1 MVQEMH
7 ARAGRGLH
15 AKRRNSPQLAVA
27 LPLLCASLALS
38 VAAMAATAPTSP
50 SFAVNASIVTGC
62 IVSGNSSQVT
72 GVPFGSVNFGTHSA
86 VSTGAVS
93 AMASNDLGMQA
104 KLVCTAG
111 TAAQVSVNGGLN
123 LQGAQRRL
131 SNGAGQFI
139 PYTLSLVAG
148 AVTALTPNVPVGITM
163 GTTATAL
170 PIRGNLV
177 LPGSSA
183 MAGTYV
189 DTVQVTVTW

>member
-7 ARAGRGLH
+7 ARAGRGSR
-15 AKRRNSPQLAVA
+15 ARSQASPQVA
-27 LPLLCASLALS
+27 IVLPLLCTSL
-38 VAAMAATAPTSP
+38 AAMAATAPTSP
-50 SFAVNASIVTGC
+50 SFAVNASVVSGC

-86 VSTGAVS
+86 VSTGTVT
-93 AMASNDLGMQA
+93 AMASNDMGMQA
-104 KLVCTAG
+104 QLVCTAG

-148 AVTALTPNVPVGITM
+148 TVTALAPKVAVGITM
-163 GTTATAL
+163 GTTPTAL

-177 LPGSSA
+177 LPGSAA

>member
-7 ARAGRGLH
+7 ARAGRGSR
-15 AKRRNSPQLAVA
+15 ARSQASPQVA
-27 LPLLCASLALS
+27 IVLPLLCTSL
-38 VAAMAATAPTSP
+38 AAMAATAPTSP
-50 SFAVNASIVTGC
+50 SFAVNASVVSGC

-86 VSTGAVS
+86 VSTGTVT
-93 AMASNDLGMQA
+93 AMASNDMGMQA
-104 KLVCTAG
+104 QLVCTSG

-148 AVTALTPNVPVGITM
+148 TVTALAPNVAVGITM
-163 GTTATAL
+163 GTTPTAL

-177 LPGSSA
+177 LPGSAA

>member
-7 ARAGRGLH
+7 ARAGRCLRAAGR
-15 AKRRNSPQLAVA
+15 AGPQAAVA
-27 LPLLCASLALS
+27 LSLLCASLA
-38 VAAMAATAPTSP
+38 AMAATVPTSP
-50 SFAVNASIVTGC
+50 SFAVSATIVNGC
-62 IVSGNSSQVT
+62 IVFGNSSQVA

-86 VSTGAVS
+86 VSTGSVT
-93 AMASNDLGMQA
+93 AMASNDMGMQA

-139 PYTLSLVAG
+139 AYTLSLVAG
-148 AVTALTPNVPVGITM
+148 TVTALTPNVAVGITM
-163 GTTATAL
+163 GTTPTAL
-170 PIRGNLV
+170 PIRGSLV
-177 LPGSSA
+177 LPGAAA

>member
-7 ARAGRGLH
+7 ARAGRGSR
-15 AKRRNSPQLAVA
+15 ARSQASPQVA
-27 LPLLCASLALS
+27 IVLPLLCTSL
-38 VAAMAATAPTSP
+38 AAMAATAPTSP
-50 SFAVNASIVTGC
+50 SFAVNASVVSGC

-86 VSTGAVS
+86 VSTSTVT
-93 AMASNDLGMQA
+93 AMASNDMGMQA

-148 AVTALTPNVPVGITM
+148 TATALAPNVAVGITM
-163 GTTATAL
+163 GTTPTAL

-177 LPGSSA
+177 LPGSAA

>member
-1 MVQEMH
+1 MH
-7 ARAGRGLH
+7 ARAGRGSR
-15 AKRRNSPQLAVA
+15 ARSQASPQVA
-27 LPLLCASLALS
+27 IVLPLLCTSL
-38 VAAMAATAPTSP
+38 AAMAATAPTSP
-50 SFAVNASIVTGC
+50 SFAVNASVVSGC

-86 VSTGAVS
+86 VSTGTVT
-93 AMASNDLGMQA
+93 AMASNDMGMQA
-104 KLVCTAG
+104 QLVCTAG

-148 AVTALTPNVPVGITM
+148 TVTALAPNVAVGITM
-163 GTTATAL
+163 GTTPTAL

-177 LPGSSA
+177 LPGSAA

>member
-7 ARAGRGLH
+7 ARAGRGSR
-15 AKRRNSPQLAVA
+15 ARSQASPQVA
-27 LPLLCASLALS
+27 IVLPLLCTSL
-38 VAAMAATAPTSP
+38 AAMAATAPTSP
-50 SFAVNASIVTGC
+50 SFAVNASVVSGC

-86 VSTGAVS
+86 VSTGTVT
-93 AMASNDLGMQA
+93 AMASNDMGMQA

-148 AVTALTPNVPVGITM
+148 TVTALAPNVAVGITM
-163 GTTATAL
+163 GATPTAL

-177 LPGSSA
+177 LPGSAA

>member
-7 ARAGRGLH
+7 ARAGRGSR
-15 AKRRNSPQLAVA
+15 ARCQASPQVA
-27 LPLLCASLALS
+27 IVLPLLCTSL
-38 VAAMAATAPTSP
+38 AAMAATAPTSP
-50 SFAVNASIVTGC
+50 SFAVNASVVSGC

-86 VSTGAVS
+86 VSTGTVT
-93 AMASNDLGMQA
+93 AMASNDMGMQA

-148 AVTALTPNVPVGITM
+148 TVTALAPNVAVGITM
-163 GTTATAL
+163 GTTPTAL

-177 LPGSSA
+177 LPGSAA

>member
-7 ARAGRGLH
+7 ARAGRGSR
-15 AKRRNSPQLAVA
+15 ARSQASPQVA
-27 LPLLCASLALS
+27 IVLPLLCTSL
-38 VAAMAATAPTSP
+38 AAMAATAPTSP
-50 SFAVNASIVTGC
+50 SFAVNASVVSGC

-86 VSTGAVS
+86 VSTGTVT
-93 AMASNDLGMQA
+93 AMASNDMGMQA

-148 AVTALTPNVPVGITM
+148 TVTVLAPNVAVGITM
-163 GTTATAL
+163 GTTPTAL

-177 LPGSSA
+177 LPGSAA

>member
-7 ARAGRGLH
+7 ARAGRGSR
-15 AKRRNSPQLAVA
+15 ARSQASPQVA
-27 LPLLCASLALS
+27 IVLPLLCTSL
-38 VAAMAATAPTSP
+38 AAMAATAPTSP
-50 SFAVNASIVTGC
+50 SFAVNASVVSGC

-86 VSTGAVS
+86 VSTGTVT
-93 AMASNDLGMQA
+93 AMASNDMGMQA

-131 SNGAGQFI
+131 SNGVGQFI

-148 AVTALTPNVPVGITM
+148 TVTALAPNVAVGITM
-163 GTTATAL
+163 GATPTAL

-177 LPGSSA
+177 LPGSAA

>member
-7 ARAGRGLH
+7 ARAGGVLR
-15 AKRRNSPQLAVA
+15 ARSRASPLAAMA
-27 LPLLCASLALS
+27 LPLLCTSL
-38 VAAMAATAPTSP
+38 AAMAATVPTNP
-50 SFAVNASIVTGC
+50 SFAVNATIVNGC

-86 VSTGAVS
+86 VSTGSVA
-93 AMASNDLGMQA
+93 AMASNDMGMQA

-148 AVTALTPNVPVGITM
+148 TVTALTPNVAVGITM
-163 GTTATAL
+163 GTTPTAL

-177 LPGSSA
+177 LPGSAA
-183 MAGTYV
+183 MAGIYA

>member
-7 ARAGRGLH
+7 ARAGRGSR
-15 AKRRNSPQLAVA
+15 ARSQASPQVA
-27 LPLLCASLALS
+27 IVLPLLCTSL
-38 VAAMAATAPTSP
+38 AAMAATAPTSP
-50 SFAVNASIVTGC
+50 SFAVNASVVSGC

-86 VSTGAVS
+86 VSTGTVT
-93 AMASNDLGMQA
+93 AMASNDMGMQA
-104 KLVCTAG
+104 QLVCTAG

-148 AVTALTPNVPVGITM
+148 TVTALAPNVAVGITM
-163 GTTATAL
+163 GTSPTAL

-177 LPGSSA
+177 LPGSAA

>member
-7 ARAGRGLH
+7 ARAGRGSR
-15 AKRRNSPQLAVA
+15 ARSQASPQVA
-27 LPLLCASLALS
+27 IVLPLLWTSL
-38 VAAMAATAPTSP
+38 AAMAATAPTSP
-50 SFAVNASIVTGC
+50 SFAVNASVVSGC

-86 VSTGAVS
+86 VSTGTVT
-93 AMASNDLGMQA
+93 AMASNDMGMQA
-104 KLVCTAG
+104 QLVCTAG

-148 AVTALTPNVPVGITM
+148 TVTALAPNVAVGITM
-163 GTTATAL
+163 GTTPTAL

-177 LPGSSA
+177 LPGSAA

>member
-7 ARAGRGLH
+7 ARAGRSPR
-15 AKRRNSPQLAVA
+15 ARRRAGPQATIALTLLCTTLAAVA
-27 LPLLCASLALS
+27 
-38 VAAMAATAPTSP
+38 ATVPTSP
-50 SFAVNASIVTGC
+50 SFAVNATIVNGC
-62 IVSGNSSQVT
+62 IVSGNSAQVA
-72 GVPFGSVNFGTHSA
+72 GVPFGTVNFGTHSA
-86 VSTGAVS
+86 VSTGPVT
-93 AMASNDLGMQA
+93 AMASNDMGMQA

-148 AVTALTPNVPVGITM
+148 TVTALTPNVAVGITM
-163 GTTATAL
+163 GTTPTAL
-170 PIRGNLV
+170 PIRGSLV
-177 LPGSSA
+177 LPGAAA

>member
-7 ARAGRGLH
+7 ARAGRGSRSRSQ
-15 AKRRNSPQLAVA
+15 ASPQVA
-27 LPLLCASLALS
+27 IVLPLLCTSL
-38 VAAMAATAPTSP
+38 AAMAATAPTSP
-50 SFAVNASIVTGC
+50 SFAVNASVVSGC

-72 GVPFGSVNFGTHSA
+72 GVPFGSVNFGTHYA
-86 VSTGAVS
+86 VSTGTVA
-93 AMASNDLGMQA
+93 AMASNDMGMQA

-111 TAAQVSVNGGLN
+111 TAVQVSVNGGLN

-131 SNGAGQFI
+131 SNGGGQFI

-148 AVTALTPNVPVGITM
+148 MVTALAPNVPVGITM
-163 GTTATAL
+163 GATPTAL

-177 LPGSSA
+177 LPGSAA

>member
-7 ARAGRGLH
+7 ARAGRGSR
-15 AKRRNSPQLAVA
+15 ARSQASPQVA
-27 LPLLCASLALS
+27 IVLPLLCTSL
-38 VAAMAATAPTSP
+38 AAMAATAPTSP
-50 SFAVNASIVTGC
+50 SFAVNASVVSGC

-86 VSTGAVS
+86 VSTGTVT
-93 AMASNDLGMQA
+93 AMASNDMGMQA
-104 KLVCTAG
+104 QLVCTAG

-148 AVTALTPNVPVGITM
+148 TVTALAPNVAVGITM
-163 GTTATAL
+163 GTTPTAL

-177 LPGSSA
+177 LPGSAA

-189 DTVQVTVTW
+189 DTVLVTVTW

>member
-7 ARAGRGLH
+7 ARAGRGSR
-15 AKRRNSPQLAVA
+15 ARSQASPQVA
-27 LPLLCASLALS
+27 IVLPLLCTSL
-38 VAAMAATAPTSP
+38 AAMAATAPTSP
-50 SFAVNASIVTGC
+50 SFAVNASVVSGC

-86 VSTGAVS
+86 VSTGTVT
-93 AMASNDLGMQA
+93 AMASNDMGMQA

-148 AVTALTPNVPVGITM
+148 TVTALAPNVAVGITM
-163 GTTATAL
+163 GTTPTAL

-177 LPGSSA
+177 LPGSAA

>member
-7 ARAGRGLH
+7 ARAGRGSRARSQASLQV
-15 AKRRNSPQLAVA
+15 AIA
-27 LPLLCASLALS
+27 LPLLCTSL
-38 VAAMAATAPTSP
+38 AAMAATAPTSP
-50 SFAVNASIVTGC
+50 SFAVNASVVSGC

-86 VSTGAVS
+86 VSTGTVT
-93 AMASNDLGMQA
+93 AMASNDMGMQA

-148 AVTALTPNVPVGITM
+148 TVSALVPNVAVGITM
-163 GTTATAL
+163 GTTPTAL
-170 PIRGNLV
+170 PIRGALV
-177 LPGSSA
+177 LPGSAA